1 MFLSLQIRLWDYLL
15 ALQDIPFTSLALEKH
30 LSVRKYNLSISEML
44 GRGRI
49 LSSVPMQKTVMMV
62 DLNRLICFVV
72 DIQRFK

>member
-15 ALQDIPFTSLALEKH
+15 ALQDIPFASLAMEKH